1 MKNKT
6 SIWFLSLLFQVFAV
20 SAYADSTSQLNLLK
34 DVLVEKDAE
43 TLTFR
48 LEFKKPLKKNPQ
60 PVFYKKSVQ
69 LDFPD
74 AFIIPAKRAVAT
86 QDSMISQVFVV
97 QHDPETL
104 RVRFVIGDEKRV
116 VKNNFHLERKGNGLV
131 IRIDKHPKDVLDK
144 FIANVKQAKASDGK
158 PKQSAA
164 PAVSKPLPKPV
175 VPVPAEEEDSPADK
189 VEPAAKSDET
199 KADILREPVSAVPAI
214 VEKNVFETK
223 AAVPVKAVIEPEKAP
238 DFLKYK
244 EPVATEPPSL
254 LASGW
259 KMLYTLALVLALMFF
274 IFYVFKKVVLKNSVL
289 GGNDRLVK
297 VLSTGYLGPKKTIA
311 LVDVAGEVLVLGIS
325 DGNIALLT
333 QIHDEEQIEKIKG
346 GNTARKARTRMEEG
360 PRPIAERPAPTIKND
375 NPFSKYIKQFSSDVE
390 SVRISSAASVAE
402 LIRKNREKIKAAS

>member
-1 MKNKT
+1 
-6 SIWFLSLLFQVFAV
+6 
-20 SAYADSTSQLNLLK
+20 
-34 DVLVEKDAE
+34 
-43 TLTFR
+43 
-48 LEFKKPLKKNPQ
+48 
-60 PVFYKKSVQ
+60 
-69 LDFPD
+69 
-74 AFIIPAKRAVAT
+74 
-86 QDSMISQVFVV
+86 
-97 QHDPETL
+97 
-104 RVRFVIGDEKRV
+104 V

-158 PKQSAA
+158 PKQSAT

-175 VPVPAEEEDSPADK
+175 VPAPAEEEDSPVDK
-189 VEPAAKSDET
+189 IEPVVKSDET

-223 AAVPVKAVIEPEKAP
+223 AALPVKAVSEPEKAP

-325 DGNIALLT
+325 DGNITLLT

-346 GNTARKARTRMEEG
+346 GNTVRKVRTSMEE
-360 PRPIAERPAPTIKND
+360 RPIAERHAPTIKND

-390 SVRISSAASVAE
+390 SVQISSAASVAE